1 MMAWVMDSTIMAGPI
16 PGCIPDTMVMDG
28 GITIPGDIIP
38 HGIFTVPGGVV
49 ISDGALPATTDMAGA
64 ATTIRIIARHII
76 ITTVFME
83 ITMPITEA
91 EEAFMTGIQSHPI
104 PSGEGLI

>member
-1 MMAWVMDSTIMAGPI
+1 
-16 PGCIPDTMVMDG
+16 
-28 GITIPGDIIP
+28 
-38 HGIFTVPGGVV
+38 
-49 ISDGALPATTDMAGA
+49 MAGA